1 MRNMVNKCP
10 ICDGHEFKITGLKC
24 DSCGT
29 QVQGS
34 FTISRLGS
42 LSKEHQD
49 FVDIFLKCRGSIKDV
64 ERELGISYP
73 TVRRRLDGVIR
84 ALGYQTEDGAMRRR
98 DILKALDEK
107 KMSPEEAV
115 EALKGLS

>member
-1 MRNMVNKCP
+1 MLWREYKP
-10 ICDGHEFKITGLKC
+10 PAGHCAI
-24 DSCGT
+24 
-29 QVQGS
+29 
-34 FTISRLGS
+34 
-42 LSKEHQD
+42 KEEHRRKRYFVVKKGFPSVHFYDQD